1 MNDKN
6 ELHKKRQKKIKEK
19 VDLKIAAATVTK
31 GIVLLLTGN
40 GKGKSTAAFGTLARA
55 LGHKKSCEV
64 AQFIKGTWDCG
75 EQNLFESLGVK
86 FHTMQSN
93 FTWESQNKE
102 KDQLKAQVVW
112 NQCKEMLKNEN
123 IDLIILDEITYMF
136 QYKYIDIN
144 EFIECLKNRPK
155 LQSVILTGRSA
166 HKKLMPFCDT
176 ISTIENTKHAFDNGI
191 KALKGV
197 DW

>member
-64 AQFIKGTWDCG
+64 AQFIKGTW
-75 EQNLFESLGVK
+75 VW
-86 FHTMQSN
+86 HTK
-93 FTWESQNKE
+93 TRLPCPWE
-102 KDQLKAQVVW
+102 DQ
-112 NQCKEMLKNEN
+112 
-123 IDLIILDEITYMF
+123 T
-136 QYKYIDIN
+136 
-144 EFIECLKNRPK
+144 
-155 LQSVILTGRSA
+155 
-166 HKKLMPFCDT
+166 
-176 ISTIENTKHAFDNGI
+176 
-191 KALKGV
+191 
-197 DW
+197 